1 MTTIDS
7 IDDKGIVALMRKI
20 QGKVFSKAMYREFK
34 IPKATGGMR
43 TILAPNEELMEIQQ
57 LILTVLNGM
66 KVAASPYACAYIHGK
81 GIVDMAKNHV
91 GKAVAV
97 KVDLKDFFPKI
108 GKAAVREALIRN
120 GVSPRAAILDIVM
133 AWCFYDNGL
142 PIGAP
147 TSPFLSNV
155 VAIDLDYRLAA
166 LCKKWRA
173 VTAHG
178 SLYTMRGTKVR
189 EFCMSPIEY
198 SRYADDLC
206 FSSNYKKLPEMI
218 YAIKRVI
225 TRCGFVVNEKKVRV
239 MRKGRPMEIVGV
251 SLNKLGKRT
260 KKRREL
266 RQQLHQI
273 AINVESGRLPKGK
286 MFQRVKTKSGVIES
300 IVDINMNELR
310 GQVAHIKHLNAEQAK
325 PFEVLLQRI
334 ERIA

>member
-7 IDDKGIVALMRKI
+7 IDDKGILALMRKI
-20 QGKVFSKAMYREFK
+20 QGKTFSKAMYREFK

-66 KVAASPYACAYIHGK
+66 KIAASPYACAYIHGK

-120 GVSPRAAILDIVM
+120 GMSPRAAILDIVM

-173 VTAHG
+173 VTSHG
-178 SLYTMRGTKVR
+178 SLYTMRGAKVR

-218 YAIKRVI
+218 HAIKRVI
-225 TRCGFVVNEKKVRV
+225 TKCGFVVNEKKVRI

-310 GQVAHIKHLNAEQAK
+310 GQVAHIKHLNVEQAK
-325 PFEVLLQRI
+325 PFEALLQRI